1 MSFYLR
7 TRVNVGPLRVSM
19 SRAGLGAS
27 AGVPGFRVGA
37 GPRGAYVTLGGGL
50 VSYRTTTRTTT
61 RTPAPSAPPLLP
73 ASDVVLADI
82 TGATTLEMAAADS
95 SEFVSQLNAAARSM
109 RWWPWVL
116 VLALAL
122 AAVSP
127 WTLLAG
133 APLTAWV
140 FLHDRIRRTV
150 VGFYDVQDA
159 GAARRFQG
167 LVDAFGP
174 VREARRAWQVVASA
188 ALSTTRQHKLNAGA
202 SALVKRHSL
211 DRDIG
216 GPPHLSANIAV
227 PSLATSHRAV
237 YFLPDRI
244 LLREGK
250 QYADVEYGEL
260 RIEADVQRFI
270 EDGSVPGDSRV
281 VDETWQYVNVKGGPD
296 RRYKNNRRLPVVE
309 YGSLRLSGPNGYRA
323 TFAFSTP
330 RASWALADAL
340 RAMTRTDAPPVAVAK
355 PAAVPAAPARTQ
367 VPAAPLTRR
376 RLSADGRVAIVGEAH
391 YQPALQRAARRIAAG
406 EGFDQHLPAVALLVP
421 EPQNPHDLH
430 AVRVDAVNPAGTET
444 VGYLSRAD
452 ARRYQ
457 PVLRALAQSGYAGTC
472 PARITGGGNGR
483 HYGMYLHLAGPDA
496 LEIANLAAEADL
508 LEPERTVTVTKEE
521 NHQETLR
528 RYHSGAP
535 RTIVAAELAPS
546 TVSSGK
552 HKGSYAIEVRLDGQ
566 RVGELTAAMS
576 ARYRHLV
583 TGVPRCEAFIT
594 HGERGFQ
601 IDLRLPKAD
610 RVPR

>member
-7 TRVNVGPLRVSM
+7 TRVKVGPLRVSM

-27 AGVPGFRVGA
+27 VGVPGFRVGT

-50 VSYRTTTRTTT
+50 VSYRTTTRST
-61 RTPAPSAPPLLP
+61 APSAPPLLP
-73 ASDVVLADI
+73 ASDVVMADI

-95 SEFVSQLNAAARSM
+95 SEFVGQLNAAARSM

-122 AAVSP
+122 AGASL

-133 APLTAWV
+133 VPLTVWV
-140 FLHDRIRRTV
+140 FLKDRIRRTV
-150 VGFYDVQDA
+150 VVFYDVQDA
-159 GAARRFQG
+159 EEAQRFQG

-174 VREARRAWQVVASA
+174 VREARRAWHVVASG
-188 ALSTTRQHKLNAGA
+188 ALSTTRQHKVNAGA

-211 DRDIG
+211 DRGIG
-216 GPPHLSANIAV
+216 GPPQLSANIAV

-237 YFLPDRI
+237 YFLPDRV

-250 QYADVEYGEL
+250 QYADVQYGEL

-270 EDGSVPGDSRV
+270 ESGSVPGDARV
-281 VDETWQYVNVKGGPD
+281 VGHTWQYVNVKGGPD
-296 RRYKNNRRLPVVE
+296 RRYKNNRRLPVLE
-309 YGSLRLSGPNGYRA
+309 YGSVRLSGPNGYRA
-323 TFAFSTP
+323 TFDFSTP
-330 RASWALADAL
+330 RASSALARSL
-340 RAMTRTDAPPVAVAK
+340 RAMTAPVAPPVVVAP
-355 PAAVPAAPARTQ
+355 PAARPKPDRIQDA
-367 VPAAPLTRR
+367 PAAPLIRR
-376 RLSADGRVAIVGEAH
+376 RLSADGRIAIVGEAH
-391 YQPALQRAARRIAAG
+391 YQPALQRAARGIAAG
-406 EGFDQHLPAVALLVP
+406 DGFDQHLPVVALLVP

-430 AVRVDAVNPAGTET
+430 AVRVDAIHPGGTET
-444 VGYLSRAD
+444 VGYLSRSD
-452 ARRYQ
+452 ARSYQ
-457 PVLRALAQSGYAGTC
+457 PALRALGKSGYAGTC

-483 HYGMYLHLAGPDA
+483 RYGMYLHLAGPDA
-496 LEIANLAAEADL
+496 LEITNLLAEADL
-508 LEPERTVTVTKEE
+508 LAPERTVTVTKEE
-521 NHQETLR
+521 NHQRTLR
-528 RYHSGAP
+528 HYHSGVL

-594 HGERGFQ
+594 SGDRGFQ
-601 IDLRLPKAD
+601 IDLRLPKTDPA
-610 RVPR
+610 PR